1 MLLTKGEFK
10 GILLDEGYANE
21 IISELRDNFGVCE
34 TRSSLASGYVRKGY
48 NYLAIYNGRFG
59 IGITVR
65 YRNTDSTRFCYKET
79 LIYNGVTVEEI
90 EEVIDRVF
98 NKYGIEM
105 SRTLNFDSFLGT
117 IDIMK

>member
-10 GILLDEGYANE
+10 GVLLEENYVDV
-21 IISELRDNFGVCE
+21 IISELYENFGVCE
-34 TRSSLASGYVRKGY
+34 TRTSLASGYVRKGY

-65 YRNTDSTRFCYKET
+65 YRNTNSTRFCNKET
-79 LIYNGVTVEEI
+79 LIYKGVTVEEV

-98 NKYGIEM
+98 NRYGIE
-105 SRTLNFDSFLGT
+105 RNHL
-117 IDIMK
+117 

>member
-10 GILLDEGYANE
+10 GALLEEGYVDE
-21 IISELRDNFGVCE
+21 IISELCENFGVCE

-65 YRNTDSTRFCYKET
+65 YRNIKSTRFCFKGT
-79 LIYNGVTVEEI
+79 LIYKGVTVEEI

-98 NKYGIEM
+98 KRYGLE
-105 SRTLNFDSFLGT
+105 RRHL
-117 IDIMK
+117 

>member
-10 GILLDEGYANE
+10 GVLLEEDYVEE
-21 IISELRDNFGVCE
+21 IISELYENFGVE
-34 TRSSLASGYVRKGY
+34 ESRSSLASGYVRKGY

-65 YRNTDSTRFCYKET
+65 YRNMNSTRFCYKET
-79 LIYNGVTVEEI
+79 LIYKGVTVEEI

-98 NKYGIEM
+98 RRYGLER
-105 SRTLNFDSFLGT
+105 SYL
-117 IDIMK
+117 

>member
-10 GILLDEGYANE
+10 GVLLEDGYVNE
-21 IISELRDNFGVCE
+21 IISDLYDSFGVCE

-59 IGITVR
+59 VGITVR
-65 YRNTDSTRFCYKET
+65 YRNTNSTRFCYKET

-90 EEVIDRVF
+90 EEIIDRVF
-98 NKYGIEM
+98 RKYGIEVKPHA
-105 SRTLNFDSFLGT
+105 SF
-117 IDIMK
+117 